1 MMLKEKL
8 QSDSK
13 TALLGRDSEKL
24 EIIRFILSEVK
35 NKEIEKRAELTDEEV
50 LSVISTLQKRS
61 LDSVS
66 QYSAGN
72 RQDLVDSE
80 QKYLEVYKSYL
91 PEALTEDQIRTL
103 VMEAIDSLSA
113 ATISD
118 MGKVMGY
125 LAPLTKNKADG
136 SLVSSIVRESLE
148 NG

>member
-1 MMLKEKL
+1 MLKEKL
-8 QSDSK
+8 QADSK
-13 TALLGRDSEKL
+13 SALLGRDSEKL

-35 NKEIEKRAELTDEEV
+35 NKEIEKRSDLTDDEV

-66 QYSAGN
+66 QFSAGG
-72 RQDLVDSE
+72 RQDLVEHE

-91 PEALTEDQIRTL
+91 PEALTEEEIRDM
-103 VMEAIDSLSA
+103 VKEAISA
-113 ATISD
+113 VGGTSISD
-118 MGKVMGY
+118 MGKVMGH

-136 SLVSSIVRESLE
+136 SLVSSIVRESLQ

>member
-1 MMLKEKL
+1 MLKEKL